1 MILKNVF
8 LLVLSSTVISTA
20 YASVDAKTYAKLNT
34 QAKGKIQNAKIN
46 MDALLSNSSN
56 DLIVEL
62 EQPESLATLG
72 VPVRERA
79 AAGKSAFKKQYAT
92 AKGLTV
98 LRDYN
103 ALPITT
109 YRIQNQDTLIQLL
122 NDPQVKAVYP
132 NRINTQTVADVES
145 LPLIRQPQA
154 VAAGFT
160 GEGASVVIADTG
172 LDHTH
177 ADFGSCTA
185 VGVPATTC
193 RVIQNFDTAA
203 NDNALDGGS
212 SKHGTNVSGV
222 VANTAPKIKLIGIDV
237 FTGTGAYD
245 SDIIAAINWSINN
258 AATYNIK
265 AINLSLGYAGVRY
278 TSECTSSAYRQVFA
292 NARAAGVA
300 PVVAAGND
308 GFSTGVSAPACT
320 PGAVRVGA
328 VYDSNMGRMA
338 WGTCTDTTT
347 AADKPTCFSNGGRL
361 LTLFAPGSQINAAGI
376 TQSGTSQAAPHVA
389 ALLGAL
395 RSPNVTPVLTID
407 SAISRLQTT
416 GKAVRDTRNNVTTS
430 RVDFFAATSG
440 LTAQ

>member
-8 LLVLSSTVISTA
+8 LLVLSSTVMTSA

-34 QAKGKIQNAKIN
+34 QAKGKVQNAKIN
-46 MDALLSNSSN
+46 MEALLSNSSN

-62 EQPESLATLG
+62 EQVETLTTLG
-72 VPVRERA
+72 TSARERA
-79 AAGKSAFKKQYAT
+79 AAGKSAFKKQYAA

-109 YRIQNQDTLIQLL
+109 YRIQNKDTLIQLL

-132 NRINTQTVADVES
+132 NRINTQMAADPES

-154 VAAGFT
+154 VAEGFT

-177 ADFGSCTA
+177 PDFGSCTA

-237 FTGTGAYD
+237 FTGNGAYD

-265 AINLSLGYAGVRY
+265 AINLSLGYAGVSY
-278 TSECTSSAYRQVFA
+278 NSECTTSAYRQVFA

-308 GFSTGVSAPACT
+308 GFSNGVSAPACA
-320 PGAVRVGA
+320 PGAIRVGA
-328 VYDSNMGRMA
+328 VYDSNLGRRA

-347 AADKPTCFSNGGRL
+347 FADKPTCFSNGGRM
-361 LTLFAPGSQINAAGI
+361 LTLFAPGSQITAAGI

-416 GKAVRDTRNNVTTS
+416 GKAIRDSRNNVTTS
-430 RVDFFAATSG
+430 RIDFYAATSG
-440 LTAQ
+440 LTTQ

>member
-1 MILKNVF
+1 MKLKNVF
-8 LLVLSSTVISTA
+8 LLVVSSTIISSA
-20 YASVDAKTYAKLNT
+20 YASVDAKAYAKLST
-34 QAKGKIQNAKIN
+34 HAKGKVQNARIN
-46 MDALLSNSSN
+46 MDALLTNTSN
-56 DLIVEL
+56 DLIIEL
-62 EQPESLATLG
+62 EQTENLSTLG
-72 VPVRERA
+72 VAPRERVA
-79 AAGKSAFKKQYAT
+79 QSKAAFKKYYGN

-103 ALPITT
+103 ALPVTT
-109 YRIQNQDTLIQLL
+109 YRIQDQNTLIQLL
-122 NDPQVKAVYP
+122 NDPQVKAIYP
-132 NRINTQTVADVES
+132 NRINRHVAADPES

-154 VAAGFT
+154 VTAGFT

-203 NDNALDGGS
+203 NDNALDAGS

-237 FTGTGAYD
+237 FTGNGAYD

-265 AINLSLGYAGVRY
+265 AINLSLGYSGVSY
-278 TSECTSSAYRQVFA
+278 NSECTSSAYRQVFA

-308 GFSTGVSAPACT
+308 GFRNGVSAPACA
-320 PGAVRVGA
+320 PGAIRVGA
-328 VYDSNMGRMA
+328 VYDSNLGRRA
-338 WGTCTDTTT
+338 WSVCTDSTT
-347 AADKPTCFSNGGRL
+347 AADKPTCFSNGGRM
-361 LTLFAPGSQINAAGI
+361 LTLFAPGSQITAAGI

-389 ALLGAL
+389 ALMGAL
-395 RSPNVTPVLTID
+395 RSPRVSPVLSID
-407 SAISRLQTT
+407 SAVSRLQTT
-416 GKAVRDTRNNVTTS
+416 GKAIRDTRNNVTTS
-430 RVDFFAATSG
+430 RIDFYAATSG